1 LQVKKPSFRDNG
13 NAFIRHRIANRFHYL
28 LVAVWAMVV
37 SVSSASIICRWAIY
51 CENNKEGEVLLWFQE
66 RLIIT
71 AQTVLTGLLAC

>member
-1 LQVKKPSFRDNG
+1 M
-13 NAFIRHRIANRFHYL
+13 
-28 LVAVWAMVV
+28 AVWAMVM
-37 SVSSASIICRWAIY
+37 SGDSASNICRSAIR